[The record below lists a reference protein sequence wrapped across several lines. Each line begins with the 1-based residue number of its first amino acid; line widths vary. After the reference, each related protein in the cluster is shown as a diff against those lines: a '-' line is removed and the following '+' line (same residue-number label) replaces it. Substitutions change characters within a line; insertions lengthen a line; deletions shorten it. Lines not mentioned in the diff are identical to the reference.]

1 MRWQFVGC
9 VGRRLMMT
17 LPPHDEGQR
26 ATERPPSPAD
36 GHRADSPKSP
46 IPAAMVKK
54 QAAAVV
60 DQAPS
65 SPLSVITPPDHL
77 MPTSLLSSARLD
89 TSSTQEGSNAKPM
102 YAQTGLFHQV
112 AIVVTSFLFGFVL
125 AGEWGFPVSRVGV
138 ATAAKDDGMAAR
150 ALQISVLHDQY
161 LDHRGE
167 QARSYYKPT
176 AATPNERN
184 PVELVTREDGTTSWC
199 RVFSEPA
206 GETTCRVFPT
216 LTSDDQHDTEETKPA
231 DNKERRSPS
240 ATRGDRSAS
249 RAMATSHVL
258 FCTRSGICSFSFTSG
273 DQHDTEETKPA
284 DNKERRSPSATR
296 GDRSASRA
304 MATSHVLF
312 CTRSGICSFSFT
324 SGDQHDTEETKP
336 ADNKE
341 RRSPSA
347 TRGDRSAS
355 RAMGTGTSTVLV
367 CTPSGVCSYA
377 ERLVVADMR
386 SCHQA
391 TIGESSGLIRWHP
404 GAWIHAS
411 WRKRE
416 ACKRVLMEPQSRLG
430 SNLRHG
436 GQKRRRFHTCRKARF
451 KTALQSIGKRGPAF
465 LALAT
470 TPTFVFMALL

>member
-1 MRWQFVGC
+1 VRWQFVGC

-89 TSSTQEGSNAKPM
+89 TSSTQEGSKAKPM

-138 ATAAKDDGMAAR
+138 ATVAKDDGMAAR

-216 LTSDDQHDTEETKPA
+216 LTSDDQHDTEEAKPA

-273 DQHDTEETKPA
+273 DQHDTEEA
-284 DNKERRSPSATR
+284 
-296 GDRSASRA
+296 
-304 MATSHVLF
+304 
-312 CTRSGICSFSFT
+312 
-324 SGDQHDTEETKP
+324 KP